1 MRPKRKGHVK
11 SAGMKRKREKMTSKT
26 SVDDMF
32 SMIDDDDSV
41 SYFTVICM
49 TSLESENLLYK

>member
-1 MRPKRKGHVK
+1 MKPKGKSNVK

-32 SMIDDDDSV
+32 SMIDDDDDSV
-41 SYFTVICM
+41 SYFIV
-49 TSLESENLLYK
+49 K